1 MEEQRY
7 IEIAAFN
14 DINLEI
20 LSMNKKTL
28 LISMVCLMGFSA
40 IGHAAENKKPVKSW
54 TCEDFLALDE
64 SFKPT
69 AIGFAEALNKKDKPE
84 DAVLDVDGTEKVIPL
99 VIEACKQ
106 NPKESF
112 AQKVKSEWKKVKK
125 DM

>member
-1 MEEQRY
+1 
-7 IEIAAFN
+7 
-14 DINLEI
+14 
-20 LSMNKKTL
+20 MNKKTL

-40 IGHAAENKKPVKSW
+40 IGHAAENKNPVKSW

>member
-1 MEEQRY
+1 
-7 IEIAAFN
+7 
-14 DINLEI
+14 
-20 LSMNKKTL
+20 
-28 LISMVCLMGFSA
+28 
-40 IGHAAENKKPVKSW
+40 
-54 TCEDFLALDE
+54 
-64 SFKPT
+64 PT

>member
-1 MEEQRY
+1 
-7 IEIAAFN
+7 
-14 DINLEI
+14 
-20 LSMNKKTL
+20 MNKKTL

-106 NPKESF
+106 NR
-112 AQKVKSEWKKVKK
+112 KSLSLKKLSLNGKK
-125 DM
+125 